1 MAKQKK
7 LEKAAK
13 KALDSAKAAIAEAR
27 RRAAKLD
34 AKTRKKAD
42 ALKAELSDVETQV
55 EKSEKRAERTAAAS
69 SAAHASASGSAPTP
83 DASESGTAPT
93 ADASAVAADD
103 LTPPLPSVVDDTADD
118 ATEFVGGAATTA
130 PHDPALDRMT
140 VQALRDA
147 AKARGLRNVSR
158 LTKAQLIERLSA

>member
-13 KALDSAKAAIAEAR
+13 NALDRAKAALADAR
-27 RRAAKLD
+27 KRVAKLD
-34 AKTRKKAD
+34 SKTKKKAE
-42 ALKAELSDVETQV
+42 ALSEELTEVEATFAAAED
-55 EKSEKRAERTAAAS
+55 RAEATASA
-69 SAAHASASGSAPTP
+69 AAHASSDGSGADGSADTSGGESTAEST
-83 DASESGTAPT
+83 ASVT
-93 ADASAVAADD
+93 ADD
-103 LTPPLPSVVDDTADD
+103 LTPPLPSVTDDDAAE
-118 ATEFVGGAATTA
+118 ATEFVGGASTTA

-158 LTKAQLIERLSA
+158 LNKAQLIERLSE